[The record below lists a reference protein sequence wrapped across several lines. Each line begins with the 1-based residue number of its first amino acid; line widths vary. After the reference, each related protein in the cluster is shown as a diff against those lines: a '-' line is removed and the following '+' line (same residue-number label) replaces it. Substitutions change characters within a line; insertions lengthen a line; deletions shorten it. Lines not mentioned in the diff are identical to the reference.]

1 MRKDPFL
8 IRVPASTANLGPGF
22 DSIGLAVN
30 LFLEIEVRDSDRWE
44 VISHGEGADEFACDE
59 SNFICQ
65 TALKAA
71 AKFGKDLPPC
81 QLKVMSDIPLAKGLG
96 SSAAAIVAGIE
107 LANHKA
113 QLNLTQSQ
121 KLELATEIEGHPDN
135 VGASLYGGLFIGSKL
150 GEEVYATSMPNLQF
164 ELVAVIPKEPLLTKL
179 SRSVLPENVAFSQAV
194 TASSV
199 ANLLVAA
206 LLQGNWNLAGEM
218 MKRDRFHQPY
228 RKQLVPHFEAV
239 EQFGLEN
246 GAFGVFIS
254 GAGPTVLSCCEPGK
268 GQELASLLGNEFT
281 EMDIKLL
288 QIESFG
294 SRAIENCEFELQQVK
309 RV

>member
-22 DSIGLAVN
+22 DSIGLAVD
-30 LFLEIEVRDSDRWE
+30 LFLKVEVWESTRWE
-44 VISHGEGADEFACDE
+44 VISIGEGADEFACDE

-71 AKFGKDLPPC
+71 AKFGKELQPC
-81 QLKVMSDIPLAKGLG
+81 QLKVMSDIPLARGLG
-96 SSAAAIVAGIE
+96 SSASAIVAGIE

-121 KLELATEIEGHPDN
+121 KLEIATEIEGHPDN
-135 VGASLYGGLFIGSKL
+135 VGASIFGGLFIGSKL
-150 GEEVYATSMPNLQF
+150 EEEVFATSISTLPF

-179 SRSVLPENVAFSQAV
+179 ARSVLPESVSFSHAV
-194 TASSV
+194 KASSV

-206 LLQGNWNLAGEM
+206 LLQGNWNLAGKM
-218 MKRDRFHQPY
+218 MKRDHFHQPY
-228 RKQLVPHFEAV
+228 RKQLVPHFDDI

-254 GAGPTVLSCCEPGK
+254 GAGPTVLCCCESGK
-268 GQELASLLGNEFT
+268 GQELSTLLGNEFS
-281 EMDIKLL
+281 EMEIKLL
-288 QIESFG
+288 QIESGG
-294 SRAIENCEFELQQVK
+294 SGVIQNCELELQQK